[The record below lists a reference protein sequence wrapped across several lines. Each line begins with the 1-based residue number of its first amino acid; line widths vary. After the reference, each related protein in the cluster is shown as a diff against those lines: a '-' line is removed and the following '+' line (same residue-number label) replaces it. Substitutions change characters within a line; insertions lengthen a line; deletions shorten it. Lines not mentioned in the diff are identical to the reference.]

1 MKEER
6 LKIKSIKKTTAKLF
20 WAILKATTTL
30 VSTSLF
36 FGGVYS
42 IVEGVK
48 GRAILAD
55 NIYFNYIVGLISV
68 FASFLSMDTTLDI
81 DDMIREVDGEVID
94 TEEDFDSKT
103 K

>member
-42 IVEGVK
+42 IVEGIK

-55 NIYFNYIVGLISV
+55 NTYFNYIVGLISIV
-68 FASFLSMDTTLDI
+68 VSFLSMDTTLDI
-81 DDMIREVDGEVID
+81 DDMIRAVDGEIVD
-94 TEEDFDSKT
+94 TEEDLDSKT